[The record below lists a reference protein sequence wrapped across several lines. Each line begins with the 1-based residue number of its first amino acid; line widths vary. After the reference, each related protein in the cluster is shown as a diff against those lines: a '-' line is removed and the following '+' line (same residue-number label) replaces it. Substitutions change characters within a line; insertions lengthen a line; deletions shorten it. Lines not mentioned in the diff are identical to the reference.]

1 MKCKNDNLNIVCVI
15 AFFMIVQTIHG
26 LRSNFSAGNNMT
38 AYTPEKINKEINIVN
53 HQIDNFVKK
62 INKTSHFLKR
72 ISITEDIPTQNETKN
87 ETKVNE
93 TLVKNNQT
101 KMSKTTGQILY
112 SFFSPSYSIM
122 EEMQINHDERNKIFV
137 YKM

>member
-1 MKCKNDNLNIVCVI
+1 MNVFIK
-15 AFFMIVQTIHG
+15 
-26 LRSNFSAGNNMT
+26 
-38 AYTPEKINKEINIVN
+38 
-53 HQIDNFVKK
+53 
-62 INKTSHFLKR
+62 
-72 ISITEDIPTQNETKN
+72 NETKN